1 MSGRPGTMDPTTSAV
16 PRPAPPAGTVRMAP
30 APPAPPPRAGDVP
43 PPPAAPRKESGV
55 RVEIQALR
63 ALAMSLVVL
72 YHVVPL
78 RVPGGYVGVDVFFV
92 VSGFLITA
100 HLLREVERTGRVR
113 LAQFWARRARRLL
126 PASFLV
132 LVASA
137 LATVVWVPQT
147 YWQGWLREVGASA
160 LYVENWLLAGDAV
173 DYLAHTNAASPAQHY
188 WSLSTEEQFYLVWPL
203 LVVAAAWVATPAGVH
218 RRLAVGAVF
227 GALTVGSFLYS
238 LSTTVTSPPAAYFT
252 TPARAWEFG
261 LGGLLALVAATP
273 PEGREKL
280 RTLVSWAGF
289 GAIAH
294 SAFAFTA
301 LTPFPGTAALLPV
314 VGTVAVIWAGA
325 PRWDWSPT
333 AVADFGPV
341 RFLGDVS
348 YSAYLWHWPLVVIV
362 PFAIGAEMGTREK
375 LAVLLATVV
384 LAWATKVWVED
395 PVRTGTPLA
404 RRGNGTTLLATLVAT
419 ALVAGAAAGGWFHV
433 QSEVDEAR
441 AVAAAHAAGGDP
453 CFGAGATDPA
463 NGCGDPHAHE
473 GAAANPIFAKSDLP
487 HGFSCLSVLAE
498 TDVVTC
504 RFGSADPVETVAL
517 LGDSHTASLYEAME
531 TVAERRDWAVVTYL
545 KAGCPAL
552 ASARLPAVGQ
562 PAEERPACGEWGE
575 AAIRQIA
582 DDPAISRVFTSYRSD
597 VYRYEDESGQL
608 RTEFPT
614 ELVAGSLQRLA
625 DAGKDVTVIR
635 AVPTTNGFHPG
646 PELVNLEASAPDCI
660 ARAGEA
666 DDPCAGPRDVRLSPD
681 RIAEAVGALGDD
693 RISVL
698 DLTDVFCDERT
709 CHELIGG
716 VIVYFDG
723 SHLTATF
730 SRTLGR
736 VIADRV

>member
-1 MSGRPGTMDPTTSAV
+1 MSGRVGTMDPSAAGV
-16 PRPAPPAGTVRMAP
+16 LPPALHDGTARPAPAP
-30 APPAPPPRAGDVP
+30 GDDRPGHGAHPPTTARQ
-43 PPPAAPRKESGV
+43 SGV

-63 ALAMSLVVL
+63 ALAMAAVVL

-78 RVPGGYVGVDVFFV
+78 RLPGGYVGVDVFFV

-113 LAQFWARRARRLL
+113 LGRFWARRARRLL
-126 PASFLV
+126 PASLLV
-132 LVASA
+132 LVAGA

-203 LVVAAAWVATPAGVH
+203 LVVAAAWVATRAGVH
-218 RRLAVGAVF
+218 RRLAVGLLF
-227 GALTVGSFLYS
+227 GGLTAASFLYS
-238 LSTTVTSPPAAYFT
+238 LSTTVTSPPDAYFT

-273 PEGREKL
+273 PEGRERL

-289 GAIAH
+289 GAIAW
-294 SAFAFTA
+294 SAVTFTA
-301 LTPFPGTAALLPV
+301 LTPFPGTAALVPV
-314 VGTVAVIWAGA
+314 LGTVAVIWAGS

-333 AVADFGPV
+333 TLADFGPV

-348 YSAYLWHWPLVVIV
+348 YSAYLWHWPLVVIT

-375 LAVLLATVV
+375 VAVLVATVV

-404 RRGNGTTLLATLVAT
+404 RRGDGATLLATVVAT
-419 ALVAGAAAGGWFHV
+419 ALVVGGATVGWHHV

-441 AVAAAHAAGGDP
+441 AAASTDGGDP

-463 NGCGDPHAHE
+463 NGCGDPYAAE
-473 GAAANPIFAKSDLP
+473 GPAADPVFAKSDLP
-487 HGFSCLSVLAE
+487 HGFECMSVLAG

-504 RFGSADPVETVAL
+504 RFGSEDPVETVAL
-517 LGDSHTASLYEAME
+517 LGDSHAASLYEAME
-531 TVAERRDWAVVTYL
+531 TVAEREDWAVVTYL
-545 KAGCPAL
+545 KAGCPGL
-552 ASARLPAVGQ
+552 GTSSLPAVNQ
-562 PAEERPACGEWGE
+562 PAEERPACETWGR
-575 AAIRQIA
+575 AALQQIA
-582 DDPAISRVFTSYRSD
+582 DDPAITRVFTSHRSD
-597 VYRYEDESGQL
+597 VYRYEDDGGQL
-608 RTEFPT
+608 HTGFPT
-614 ELVAGSLQRLA
+614 ELVGDPLQRLA
-625 DAGKDVTVIR
+625 DAGKQVTVIR
-635 AVPTTNGFHPG
+635 AVPTTNGFHAG
-646 PELVNLEASAPDCI
+646 PELVNLEVSAPDCI
-660 ARAGEA
+660 ARAGGTH
-666 DDPCAGPRDVRLSPD
+666 DPCAGPRDVRLGPD
-681 RIAEAVGALGDD
+681 RLVEAVERLGDD

-698 DLTDVFCDERT
+698 DLTDAFCDERT
-709 CHELIGG
+709 CHQLVGG

-723 SHLTATF
+723 SHLSATF

-736 VIADRV
+736 LIADRV

>member
-1 MSGRPGTMDPTTSAV
+1 MSGRLGTMDPTTAGV
-16 PRPAPPAGTVRMAP
+16 PEPALSTSTVRMAP
-30 APPAPPPRAGDVP
+30 VPPVVPPRDGDTP

-55 RVEIQALR
+55 RIEIQALR

-126 PASFLV
+126 PASLLV

-137 LATVVWVPQT
+137 VATVVWVPQT

-203 LVVAAAWVATPAGVH
+203 LVVAAAWVAVRAGVH
-218 RRLAVGAVF
+218 RRLAVGVLF

-238 LSTTVTSPPAAYFT
+238 LATTVSSPPDAYFT

-289 GAIAH
+289 GAIAY

-301 LTPFPGTAALLPV
+301 LTPFPGTAALVPV
-314 VGTVAVIWAGA
+314 LGTVAVIWAGA

-333 AVADFGPV
+333 TLADFGPV

-348 YSAYLWHWPLVVIV
+348 YSAYLWHWPLVVIL
-362 PFAIGAEMGTREK
+362 PFALGHEMGTTAK
-375 LAVLLATVV
+375 LAVLAATVV
-384 LAWATKVWVED
+384 LGWATKVWVED

-404 RRGNGTTLLATLVAT
+404 RRGNGTTFLATLVAT
-419 ALVAGAAAGGWFHV
+419 VLVVGCAAGGWFYV
-433 QSEVDEAR
+433 QSEVDKAR
-441 AVAAAHAAGGDP
+441 AAAAAYAAGGDP

-463 NGCGDPHAHE
+463 NGCGDPYAYE
-473 GAAANPIFAKSDLP
+473 GDAANPIFAKSDLP
-487 HGFSCLSVLAE
+487 QGFSCLSVLAE

-531 TVAERRDWAVVTYL
+531 TVAERKDWAVVTYM

-552 ASARLPAVGQ
+552 ASSQLPAVGQ

-575 AAIRQIA
+575 AAIQQIA
-582 DDPAISRVFTSYRSD
+582 DDPSISRVFTSYRSD
-597 VYRYEDESGQL
+597 VYRYEDESGAL
-608 RTEFPT
+608 HAEIPAD
-614 ELVAGSLQRLA
+614 LVAGSLQRLA

-660 ARAGEA
+660 ARVSGT

-681 RIAEAVGALGDD
+681 RIVQAVEELGDD

-698 DLTDVFCDERT
+698 DLTDVFCDEQT

-730 SRTLGR
+730 SRTLGQ
-736 VIADRV
+736 VIAQRV